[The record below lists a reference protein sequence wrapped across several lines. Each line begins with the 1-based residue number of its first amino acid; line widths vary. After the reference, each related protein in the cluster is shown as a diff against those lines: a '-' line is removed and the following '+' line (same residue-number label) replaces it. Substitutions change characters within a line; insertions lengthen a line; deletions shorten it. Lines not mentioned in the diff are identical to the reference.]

1 MIVVVSLPIAPAAP
15 QLVLPAGQPHSTKK
29 NMKKKPSG
37 LPSEAG
43 QKEEQ
48 GQSTPQ
54 AWAKNESEGG
64 FSSDSSVE
72 LAPSLKVD
80 KPAQPR
86 QSIPGFRRNRS
97 WQEPEPRPEVQRVL
111 NSLTS
116 FRSAMVASQ
125 KQMLQLLD
133 DELERLKTGPS
144 LSQGLRAAVRKK
156 ISMHVYQEVASS
168 SSGEYSRHL
177 CPGAAAA
184 VVPSGRKSQ
193 TSTTSEA
200 WLLLFWFPL
209 RCSVSLRGTGYL
221 ELLND

>member
-1 MIVVVSLPIAPAAP
+1 
-15 QLVLPAGQPHSTKK
+15 
-29 NMKKKPSG
+29 MKKKPSG

-43 QKEEQ
+43 QKEER

-72 LAPSLKVD
+72 LAPSLKVN

-133 DELERLKTGPS
+133 DELERLNTGPS
-144 LSQGLRAAVRKK
+144 LSQGLRAAVRNKDFNACLSRGGLF
-156 ISMHVYQEVASS
+156 IIGRVLAS
-168 SSGEYSRHL
+168 
-177 CPGAAAA
+177 P
-184 VVPSGRKSQ
+184 VP
-193 TSTTSEA
+193 
-200 WLLLFWFPL
+200 
-209 RCSVSLRGTGYL
+209 RCSSCSCAKRTQEPNKHHQRGLVTAFLVSTQVLGESQRYRL
-221 ELLND
+221 SRAVE